1 MRVRVVKQTDVHLS
15 GERKALFEGQ
25 AYVLPLEVAE
35 GLIAAGKVVS
45 LEPTF
50 QEAPVYEPERTE
62 EEEKAVH
69 GPPEDKALKPQR
81 NKRRRRR
88 G

>member
-35 GLIAAGKVVS
+35 SLIAAGKAVS

-50 QEAPVYEPERTE
+50 QEAPVYEPERA
-62 EEEKAVH
+62 EEKAVH
-69 GPPEDKALKPQR
+69 GPPEDKAVTLPR
-81 NKRRRRR
+81 AKRKYRRR